1 MRSGGECVEA
11 SEGVRK
17 RRRLGGSAPTS
28 VTRRTRVVV
37 HACGVA
43 RKSDARRASRVRTSG
58 NTARTPIEV
67 ARVASLA
74 SAVVER
80 KQHFGPFEKIW
91 TARVP
96 FKCLA
101 CLSSHLSETDKQS
114 AKFTV
119 RARHPPWS
127 GTTDGR
133 RAGTRHG
140 AFSDCSLSIAASD
153 ERACRK
159 ERRLSLDRRARAS
172 LRRYRGVRIA
182 RAARS
187 VGRASRQ
194 RRVRTSRALM
204 IGHPRRESP
213 RLPRSDD
220 FRLPPPRTP
229 ATQWPPPRFSSRTT
243 FSLEGARV

>member
-127 GTTDGR
+127 GTTDRR
-133 RAGTRHG
+133 RAGTRRRRVFRLLAIHCG
-140 AFSDCSLSIAASD
+140 
-153 ERACRK
+153 
-159 ERRLSLDRRARAS
+159 ERRTRVSEGEEVVSRPTRPREPPAVSRRAHSSRRA
-172 LRRYRGVRIA
+172 V
-182 RAARS
+182 
-187 VGRASRQ
+187 
-194 RRVRTSRALM
+194 SRARVTPETSAYQ
-204 IGHPRRESP
+204 PRA
-213 RLPRSDD
+213 DD
-220 FRLPPPRTP
+220 RTP
-229 ATQWPPPRFSSRTT
+229 PSRVPASS
-243 FSLEGARV
+243 SL

>member
-96 FKCLA
+96 FKCWRAFQVICRRPTNSPPNSRFGSAPTLERDHWREA
-101 CLSSHLSETDKQS
+101 SGHSSSARFPTARYPLRRATNARVGRRGGCLSTD
-114 AKFTV
+114 A
-119 RARHPPWS
+119 P
-127 GTTDGR
+127 
-133 RAGTRHG
+133 
-140 AFSDCSLSIAASD
+140 
-153 ERACRK
+153 
-159 ERRLSLDRRARAS
+159 ARAS
-172 LRRYRGVRIA
+172 GGIEACAELAPRGQSGA
-182 RAARS
+182 RHARDECVPAAR
-187 VGRASRQ
+187 
-194 RRVRTSRALM
+194 
-204 IGHPRRESP
+204 
-213 RLPRSDD
+213 
-220 FRLPPPRTP
+220 
-229 ATQWPPPRFSSRTT
+229 
-243 FSLEGARV
+243 

>member
-17 RRRLGGSAPTS
+17 RRRLWGSAPTS

-74 SAVVER
+74 SAVVEVSSNSSARSR
-80 KQHFGPFEKIW
+80 K
-91 TARVP
+91 
-96 FKCLA
+96 
-101 CLSSHLSETDKQS
+101 LSRAFQVIGGRQ
-114 AKFTV
+114 TV
-119 RARHPPWS
+119 RQIHGSARHPPWS
-127 GTTDGR
+127 AGPVAGGE
-133 RAGTRHG
+133 RALVVG

>member
-96 FKCLA
+96 SKCW
-101 CLSSHLSETDKQS
+101 
-114 AKFTV
+114 
-119 RARHPPWS
+119 RAFQVICRRPTNSPPNSRFGLGTHPGAGPLT
-127 GTTDGR
+127 GGE
-133 RAGTRHG
+133 RALVVG
-140 AFSDCSLSIAASD
+140 AFSDCSLSIANA
-153 ERACRK
+153 RVG
-159 ERRLSLDRRARAS
+159 RRGGCLSTDAPARAS
-172 LRRYRGVRIA
+172 GGIEA
-182 RAARS
+182 CA
-187 VGRASRQ
+187 
-194 RRVRTSRALM
+194 
-204 IGHPRRESP
+204 
-213 RLPRSDD
+213 
-220 FRLPPPRTP
+220 
-229 ATQWPPPRFSSRTT
+229 
-243 FSLEGARV
+243 

>member
-74 SAVVER
+74 SAVVEV
-80 KQHFGPFEKIW
+80 KQQQFGPFEKIW

-96 FKCLA
+96 FWCWRA
-101 CLSSHLSETDKQS
+101 FQVIYRRPTNSPPNSRFGS
-114 AKFTV
+114 APTLE
-119 RARHPPWS
+119 RGTS
-127 GTTDGR
+127 GGR
-133 RAGTRHG
+133 RAGTRRRRVFRLLAIHCG
-140 AFSDCSLSIAASD
+140 
-153 ERACRK
+153 
-159 ERRLSLDRRARAS
+159 ERRTRVSEGEEVVSRPTRPREPPAVSRRAHSSRRA
-172 LRRYRGVRIA
+172 V
-182 RAARS
+182 
-187 VGRASRQ
+187 
-194 RRVRTSRALM
+194 SRARVTPETSAYQ
-204 IGHPRRESP
+204 PRA
-213 RLPRSDD
+213 DD
-220 FRLPPPRTP
+220 RTP
-229 ATQWPPPRFSSRTT
+229 PSRVPASS
-243 FSLEGARV
+243 SL

>member
-17 RRRLGGSAPTS
+17 RRWLGGSAPTS

-67 ARVASLA
+67 ARVASIA

-119 RARHPPWS
+119 RLGTHPGAGPVA
-127 GTTDGR
+127 GGE
-133 RAGTRHG
+133 RALVVG

-172 LRRYRGVRIA
+172 LRRYRGVHIA

-194 RRVRTSRALM
+194 RRVRTSRA
-204 IGHPRRESP
+204 
-213 RLPRSDD
+213 DD
-220 FRLPPPRTP
+220 RTP
-229 ATQWPPPRFSSRTT
+229 PSRVPASS
-243 FSLEGARV
+243 SL

>member
-80 KQHFGPFEKIW
+80 KESN
-91 TARVP
+91 TSARSRKSGLLACLPSAGVP
-96 FKCLA
+96 FK
-101 CLSSHLSETDKQS
+101 SSVGDRQ
-114 AKFTV
+114 TV
-119 RARHPPWS
+119 RQIHGSARHPPWS
-127 GTTDGR
+127 GTSGGR
-133 RAGTRHG
+133 RAGTRRRRVFRLLAIHCG
-140 AFSDCSLSIAASD
+140 
-153 ERACRK
+153 
-159 ERRLSLDRRARAS
+159 ERRTRVSEGEEVVSRPTRPREPPAVSRRAHSSRRA
-172 LRRYRGVRIA
+172 V
-182 RAARS
+182 
-187 VGRASRQ
+187 
-194 RRVRTSRALM
+194 SRARVTPETSAYQ
-204 IGHPRRESP
+204 PRA
-213 RLPRSDD
+213 DD
-220 FRLPPPRTP
+220 RTP
-229 ATQWPPPRFSSRTT
+229 PSRVPASS
-243 FSLEGARV
+243 SL

>member
-17 RRRLGGSAPTS
+17 RRWLGGSAPTS

-67 ARVASLA
+67 ARVASIA

-96 FKCLA
+96 FIK
-101 CLSSHLSETDKQS
+101 SSVGDRQ
-114 AKFTV
+114 TV
-119 RARHPPWS
+119 RQIHGSARHPPWS
-127 GTTDGR
+127 GTSGGR
-133 RAGTRHG
+133 RAGTRRRRVFRLLAIHCG
-140 AFSDCSLSIAASD
+140 
-153 ERACRK
+153 
-159 ERRLSLDRRARAS
+159 ERRTRVSEGEEVVSRPTRPREPPAVSRRAHSSRRA
-172 LRRYRGVRIA
+172 V
-182 RAARS
+182 
-187 VGRASRQ
+187 
-194 RRVRTSRALM
+194 SRARVTPETSAYK
-204 IGHPRRESP
+204 PR
-213 RLPRSDD
+213 
-220 FRLPPPRTP
+220 
-229 ATQWPPPRFSSRTT
+229 
-243 FSLEGARV
+243 

>member
-133 RAGTRHG
+133 RAGTRRRRVFRLLAIHCG
-140 AFSDCSLSIAASD
+140 
-153 ERACRK
+153 
-159 ERRLSLDRRARAS
+159 ERRTRVSEGEEVVSRPTRPREPPAVSRRAHSSRRA
-172 LRRYRGVRIA
+172 V
-182 RAARS
+182 
-187 VGRASRQ
+187 
-194 RRVRTSRALM
+194 SRARVTPETSAYQ
-204 IGHPRRESP
+204 PRA
-213 RLPRSDD
+213 DD
-220 FRLPPPRTP
+220 RTP
-229 ATQWPPPRFSSRTT
+229 PSRVPASS
-243 FSLEGARV
+243 SL

>member
-74 SAVVER
+74 SLGR
-80 KQHFGPFEKIW
+80 RGEKATLRPVRENLDCW
-91 TARVP
+91 RA
-96 FKCLA
+96 FQA
-101 CLSSHLSETDKQS
+101 SHLSETDKQS

-119 RARHPPWS
+119 RLGTHPGAGPVA
-127 GTTDGR
+127 GGE
-133 RAGTRHG
+133 RALVVG